1 MAKRSR
7 RPTRPEPAAPAS
19 SEATGTSSGAG
30 ATRPRTPRPRRA
42 YAQPSLFE
50 RYRSLI
56 FGGAGVLGVVILA
69 WLFLQGGARAG
80 YECGGLLMPGP
91 TESITPGL
99 PTPTPSPTPSATPT
113 PSITAAPSGSAGPTT
128 APTAAPTGSPTAAP
142 SPTPSTT
149 PVAAPTPRL
158 GFSVTPLGRNHVRDL
173 GTTIKYALCPP
184 TSGDHFNV
192 TNRGPIRA
200 AVYPANEEQVPG
212 GWLHNMEHGYV
223 VALYRCPSGVLG
235 EGDCISQA
243 EFDQLNQFFN
253 DVPDSINPSCP
264 TKVLVARFD
273 SMETKFALL
282 AWGRALLTNEFSLD
296 TALLFNQQWQDQ
308 PAAPERGAC

>member
-7 RPTRPEPAAPAS
+7 RPTRPELTAPAS
-19 SEATGTSSGAG
+19 SEAAHPSGGAG
-30 ATRPRTPRPRRA
+30 ATRPRSPRPRRA

-56 FGGAGVLGVVILA
+56 FGGAAVFGVVILA

-80 YECGGLLMPGP
+80 YECGGLLTPGP

-113 PSITAAPSGSAGPTT
+113 PSITPTPSGSV
-128 APTAAPTGSPTAAP
+128 APSAPPTGSPTAAP
-142 SPTPSTT
+142 SPTASAT
-149 PVAAPTPRL
+149 PVAEPTPRL
-158 GFSVTPLGRNHVRDL
+158 GFSTGLLGRNHVRDL
-173 GTTIKYALCPP
+173 GTTIRYALCPP

-192 TNRGPIRA
+192 TNRGPIRP

-212 GWLHNMEHGYV
+212 GWLHNMEHGYM

-243 EFDQLNQFFN
+243 EFEQMSDFFDQ
-253 DVPDSINPSCP
+253 VPDSINPSCP
-264 TKVLVARFD
+264 TKVIVARFD
-273 SMETKFALL
+273 SMDTKFALL
-282 AWGRALLTNEFSLD
+282 AWGRALLTNEFSID
-296 TALLFNQQWQDQ
+296 TALLFNQQWTDQ

>member
-7 RPTRPEPAAPAS
+7 RPARPEPAAAPAS
-19 SEATGTSSGAG
+19 SEETRVSSGAG
-30 ATRPRTPRPRRA
+30 TARPRTSRPRRA

-56 FGGAGVLGVVILA
+56 FGGAAVFGVVILA

-80 YECGGLLMPGP
+80 YECGALLTPGP
-91 TESITPGL
+91 SESITPGL

-113 PSITAAPSGSAGPTT
+113 PSITAAPSGSAGPTAT
-128 APTAAPTGSPTAAP
+128 AGPTGSPTAAP
-142 SPTPSTT
+142 SPTPAAT
-149 PVAAPTPRL
+149 PVADPTPRL
-158 GFSVTPLGRNHVRDL
+158 GFSTGLLGRNHVRDL
-173 GTTIKYALCPP
+173 NAVLKYPVCPP

-212 GWLHNMEHGYV
+212 GWLHNLEHGFV
-223 VALYRCPSGVLG
+223 IALYRCPSGVLG

-243 EFDQLNQFFN
+243 ELDQMQAFFDQ
-253 DVPDSINPSCP
+253 VPDSINPACP
-264 TKVLVARFD
+264 TKVIVARFD
-273 SMETKFALL
+273 SMDTKFALL
-282 AWGRALLTNEFSLD
+282 AWGRALLTNDFDLD

>member
-1 MAKRSR
+1 M
-7 RPTRPEPAAPAS
+7 
-19 SEATGTSSGAG
+19 
-30 ATRPRTPRPRRA
+30 
-42 YAQPSLFE
+42 FE

-56 FGGAGVLGVVILA
+56 FGGAAVFGVVILA

-80 YECGGLLMPGP
+80 YECSSLLTPGP

-113 PSITAAPSGSAGPTT
+113 PSITAVPSGSAGPTA
-128 APTAAPTGSPTAAP
+128 APTAAPTASPTAAP
-142 SPTPSTT
+142 SATPTATVVPE
-149 PVAAPTPRL
+149 PTPRL
-158 GFSVTPLGRNHVRDL
+158 GFSTGLLGRNDVRDL
-173 GTTIKYALCPP
+173 NTVIKYAFCPP
-184 TSGDHFNV
+184 TSGDHYFA

-243 EFDQLNQFFN
+243 EMDQLQAFFDQ
-253 DVPDSINPSCP
+253 VPDSVNPSCP
-264 TKVLVARFD
+264 TKVVVARFD
-273 SMETKFALL
+273 SMETKFAVL
-282 AWGRALLTNEFSLD
+282 AWGRALLTNEFDLD

-308 PAAPERGAC
+308 PAAPERGSC